1 MVYCGVGWKFVCI
14 YTYIHIKYL
23 IRCGMYLSSYFFF
36 FGLFYGDCEFSEKLL
51 LNFFETSRIYARF
64 LNACYSFFL
73 INNLVSLSDLTL
85 SFIDYQIE
93 SNIRLSIGDKN
104 NNSIIWRNFKKKD
117 FSSII
122 ELKNGKRGEKLF
134 EVITWSFECEDIVP
148 GSYI

>member
-1 MVYCGVGWKFVCI
+1 MCI

-51 LNFFETSRIYARF
+51 LNFFETSILGCLIVLLF
-64 LNACYSFFL
+64 FFL

-122 ELKNGKRGEKLF
+122 AN
-134 EVITWSFECEDIVP
+134 
-148 GSYI
+148 